1 MICKNAVESIL
12 EERKILISVCNPFVV
27 SMRRIIYTHFMGVLH
42 VKACYS
48 NVCDFTGSIF
58 LLLHMQGKSVSG
70 HGISK
75 RWRSVLFIEKLGLLG

>member
-27 SMRRIIYTHFMGVLH
+27 SVRRIIYTHFMGVLH

-48 NVCDFTGSIF
+48 NV
-58 LLLHMQGKSVSG
+58 
-70 HGISK
+70 
-75 RWRSVLFIEKLGLLG
+75 